1 MPSESPEPKT
11 RYIVKSVVHAS
22 AILGSFRSP
31 GEVLRLRDIVS
42 RSGLSKG
49 MCFRLLYTM
58 HDCGLLERVG
68 ENEYRISF
76 PLSGQHRFRI
86 GYAGQDRS
94 SSFCQQLLDG
104 LVRACQKAQFELIV
118 AANHH
123 NLKAAVRNADGLI
136 RDHVD
141 LAVMYEGSAPEVAAK
156 FQNAGIPLLAI
167 DIPYPGATHFGADN
181 HFAGLM
187 GGRCLGQYA
196 AQQWRG
202 SVDDILLLEIV
213 RSGPVV
219 RTRVEGIM
227 DGIKDFFPAAA
238 KCRVVRLDTQG
249 EFGPA
254 LECVRKYLRDSPP
267 RRVLVGAANDSS
279 ALGALRAFQECGRSA
294 YCTVVGEGG
303 EPEARAEMRENGT
316 RLIGSVAFFPERYG
330 DTIVRIATD
339 VLLGKSTTPAAY
351 TTHQLVTPENVNRLY
366 PNDAPFVQ
374 LAREYD

>member
-31 GEVLRLRDIVS
+31 GEVLRLRDIVA

-58 HDCGLLERVG
+58 HDCGLLEKVG

-167 DIPYPGATHFGADN
+167 DIPYPGATYFGADN

-196 AQQWRG
+196 AQQWKG

-267 RRVLVGAANDSS
+267 RRVLVGRCQRFERSRRAASLSGVWSQCVLHRGGRGWRTGS
-279 ALGALRAFQECGRSA
+279 ACG
-294 YCTVVGEGG
+294 
-303 EPEARAEMRENGT
+303 
-316 RLIGSVAFFPERYG
+316 
-330 DTIVRIATD
+330 D
-339 VLLGKSTTPAAY
+339 
-351 TTHQLVTPENVNRLY
+351 
-366 PNDAPFVQ
+366 
-374 LAREYD
+374 ARERDPLNWLGGLLSGKVWRHHRAHCHGCPVGKEHNSRCLHDPSISHS

>member
-31 GEVLRLRDIVS
+31 GEVLRLRDIVA

-58 HDCGLLERVG
+58 HDCGLLEKVG

-167 DIPYPGATHFGADN
+167 DIPYPGATYFGADN

-196 AQQWRG
+196 AQQWKG

-227 DGIKDFFPAAA
+227 DGIKDFFPAPA

-366 PNDAPFVQ
+366 PNDALFVQ

>member
-1 MPSESPEPKT
+1 
-11 RYIVKSVVHAS
+11 
-22 AILGSFRSP
+22 
-31 GEVLRLRDIVS
+31 
-42 RSGLSKG
+42 
-49 MCFRLLYTM
+49 MCFRLLYTL
-58 HDCGLLERVG
+58 HDCGILEKVG

-94 SSFCQQLLDG
+94 SSFCRQLLDG

-123 NLKAAVRNADGLI
+123 NLKAAIRNAERLI
-136 RDHVD
+136 REHVD
-141 LAVMYEGSAPEVAAK
+141 LAVVYEGAAPEVAAK
-156 FQNAGIPLLAI
+156 FQNAGVPILAI
-167 DIPYPGATHFGADN
+167 DIPYPGATYFGADN
-181 HFAGLM
+181 HLAGLM

-196 AQQWRG
+196 AHQWQG
-202 SVDDILLLEIV
+202 AVDEILLLEIA

-219 RTRVEGIM
+219 RTRVEGIV
-227 DGIKDFFPAAA
+227 DGIKDSFPGAA
-238 KCRVVRLDTQG
+238 KCRLIRLDTQG

-254 LECVRKYLRDSPP
+254 LECVRKYLRGSIP
-267 RRVLVGAANDSS
+267 RHVLVGAANDSS

-294 YCTVVGEGG
+294 HCTIVGEGG

-330 DTIVRIATD
+330 DAIVRIATD
-339 VLLGKSTTPAAY
+339 VLLGKSTTSAAY

-366 PNDAPFVQ
+366 PNDALFVQ

>member
-1 MPSESPEPKT
+1 
-11 RYIVKSVVHAS
+11 
-22 AILGSFRSP
+22 
-31 GEVLRLRDIVS
+31 
-42 RSGLSKG
+42 

-58 HDCGLLERVG
+58 HDCGLLEKVG

-94 SSFCQQLLDG
+94 SSFCRQLLDG

-123 NLKAAVRNADGLI
+123 NLKAAVRNAEGLI
-136 RDHVD
+136 REHVD
-141 LAVMYEGSAPEVAAK
+141 LAVVYEGSAPEVAAK
-156 FQNAGIPLLAI
+156 FQNAGVPILAI
-167 DIPYPGATHFGADN
+167 DIPYPGATYFGADN
-181 HFAGLM
+181 HLAGLM

-196 AQQWRG
+196 AQQWQG
-202 SVDDILLLEIV
+202 AIDEILLLEIV

-227 DGIKDFFPAAA
+227 DGIKDFFPAAS

-254 LECVRKYLRDSPP
+254 LECVRKHLRGSSP

-303 EPEARAEMRENGT
+303 EPEARAEMRENET

-330 DTIVRIATD
+330 DAIVRIATD
-339 VLLGKSTTPAAY
+339 VLLGKSTTSAAY

-366 PNDAPFVQ
+366 PNDALFVN

>member
-1 MPSESPEPKT
+1 MPSESPNPKT

-42 RSGLSKG
+42 RSGLGKG

-58 HDCGLLERVG
+58 HDCGLLEKVG
-68 ENEYRISF
+68 ENEYRILF
-76 PLSGQHRFRI
+76 PLGAQHRFRI

-94 SSFCQQLLDG
+94 SSFCRQLLDG
-104 LVRACQKAQFELIV
+104 LVRACQTAQFELIV

-123 NLKAAVRNADGLI
+123 NLKAAVRNADSLI
-136 RDHVD
+136 REHVD

-156 FQNAGIPLLAI
+156 FQNAGVPILAI
-167 DIPYPGATHFGADN
+167 DIPYPGATYFGADN
-181 HFAGLM
+181 HLAGLM

-196 AQQWRG
+196 AQHWQG
-202 SVDDILLLEIV
+202 AVDEILLLEIV

-227 DGIKDFFPAAA
+227 DGIKDFFPAAS

-254 LECVRKYLRDSPP
+254 LECVRKYLRGSPP
-267 RRVLVGAANDSS
+267 RRVLIGAANDSS
-279 ALGALRAFQECGRSA
+279 ALGALRAFQECGRSE

-303 EPEARAEMRENGT
+303 EPEARAEMRESGT

-330 DTIVRIATD
+330 EAIVRIATD
-339 VLLGKSTTPAAY
+339 ILLGKNTTSAAY
-351 TTHQLVTPENVNRLY
+351 TIHQLVTPENVNRLY
-366 PNDAPFVQ
+366 PNDALFVQ